1 MSRKIG
7 KFQKKMKVSDM
18 TANNPSYGR
27 VFNSFQEVCNFLD
40 ADVPPNQY
48 VPAKTAEVR
57 QATES
62 EAPTQ
67 LPSFKPL
74 TEGFDAAEWEENR
87 RLKQLRETPPAPMSG
102 ETRYDVPTAK
112 TLKSADRHITT
123 DSINPDNYGRALGVD
138 RNKGR
143 AAMAQARSNV
153 EARDN
158 AAVERAGQR
167 FREGKA
173 RAAQDNANR
182 QAAQA
187 AQGQTKTQAKTTP
200 KDKTLRQQRNDY
212 AHKQYQTLVS
222 RFQSQYGR
230 SPNNQEN
237 QGLKRA
243 AVAEAQRQ
251 YPGKVVSQ
259 QGTQASSS
267 QVAGM

>member
-1 MSRKIG
+1 
-7 KFQKKMKVSDM
+7 MKVSDM

-102 ETRYDVPTAK
+102 ETRYDAPTAK
-112 TLKSADRHITT
+112 TLEGADRHITI
-123 DSINPDNYGRALGVD
+123 DSVNPDNYGRALGVD

-143 AAMAQARSNV
+143 TAMAQARANV

-187 AQGQTKTQAKTTP
+187 AQRQTKTQAKTTP
-200 KDKTLRQQRNDY
+200 KENTIRQQRQDY
-212 AHKQYQTLVS
+212 AHQQYMTLVERFKKQYN
-222 RFQSQYGR
+222 RA
-230 SPNNQEN
+230 PNNQEN
-237 QGLKRA
+237 QWLKQSA
-243 AVAEAQRQ
+243 LADADRQ
-251 YPGKVVSQ
+251 YPKQVAKGK
-259 QGTQASSS
+259 GTPTPTN
-267 QVAGM
+267 QVAGTQSGQKTAL